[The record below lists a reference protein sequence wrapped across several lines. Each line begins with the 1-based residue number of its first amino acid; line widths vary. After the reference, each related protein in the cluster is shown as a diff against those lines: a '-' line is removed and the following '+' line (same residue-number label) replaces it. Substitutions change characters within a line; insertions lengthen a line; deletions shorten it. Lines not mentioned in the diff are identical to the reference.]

1 MMMRLNYTTASPQPY
16 EALHALSAY
25 FHDCGLPGGL
35 VELVWLRA
43 SQLNGC
49 AFCID
54 MHVTD
59 ALKLGVEPR
68 RLHLLDAWRET
79 TLYSP
84 AERAALAWTEA
95 VTNVQ
100 DAHVPDALFADLRAH
115 YDDRQIADLTYAIA
129 TINAWNRLA
138 ISFRTPLPKTPRGV
152 R

>member
-1 MMMRLNYTTASPQPY
+1 MLRLNYIKAAPRPY
-16 EALHALSAY
+16 EYLGTLSHY

-49 AFCID
+49 AYCID
-54 MHVTD
+54 MHVSD
-59 ALKLGVEPR
+59 ALKVGIEPR

-79 TLYSP
+79 ELYSP

-100 DAHVPDALFADLRAH
+100 DGHVPDEVFAELRAH
-115 YDDRQIADLTYAIA
+115 FDDKEISDLTFAVA
-129 TINAWNRLA
+129 TINAWNRMA
-138 ISFRTPLPKTPRGV
+138 IAFRAPLPKVPQGV

>member
-1 MMMRLNYTTASPQPY
+1 MQRLNFIKASSRPY
-16 EALHALSAY
+16 EHLGMLSHY
-25 FHDCGLPGGL
+25 FHDCGLPDGL

-59 ALKLGVEPR
+59 GLKVGIEPR
-68 RLHLLDAWRET
+68 RLHLLSAWRET
-79 TLYSP
+79 ELYSP

-100 DAHVPDALFADLRAH
+100 DGHVPDAVFDALRAH
-115 YDDRQIADLTYAIA
+115 YDEKQMTDLTFAIA
-129 TINAWNRLA
+129 TINAWNRVA
-138 ISFRTPLPKTPRGV
+138 ISFRSPLPKTPQGV